1 MGSWP
6 KVAAVLGLSA
16 IVTSA
21 WLFRWSDPVPV
32 GSGAY
37 VIDRATGAVFLIGG
51 DQKIRV
57 KPSED

>member
-1 MGSWP
+1 
-6 KVAAVLGLSA
+6 
-16 IVTSA
+16 VTSA

>member
-1 MGSWP
+1 MSWP
-6 KVAAVLGLSA
+6 KVALILGLFA
-16 IVTSA
+16 ILTAA
-21 WLFRWSDPVPV
+21 WLSRWSDPVPV

-37 VIDRATGAVFLIGG
+37 IIDRSTGAVFLIGG